1 MSPLILDGEVLI
13 SLLMKDTFILESGLG
28 SGGFI
33 GALCWDMLLGVWER
47 DLGPPETVSHK
58 LPVEELLET

>member
-28 SGGFI
+28 SGRFI

-47 DLGPPETVSHK
+47 DLDPPETLSHK

>member
-28 SGGFI
+28 SGRFI
-33 GALCWDMLLGVWER
+33 GALCWDMLLVVWER
-47 DLGPPETVSHK
+47 DLDPPETLSHK
-58 LPVEELLET
+58 QPVEELLET